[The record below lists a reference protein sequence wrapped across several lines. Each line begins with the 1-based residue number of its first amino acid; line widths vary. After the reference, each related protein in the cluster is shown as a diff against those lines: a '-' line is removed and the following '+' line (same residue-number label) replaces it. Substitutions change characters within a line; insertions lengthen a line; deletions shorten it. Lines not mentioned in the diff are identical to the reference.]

1 MCARAPDDTRASL
14 PPPPSPAR
22 AGQWLPDM
30 SDIPSGKLL
39 FSMANTPS
47 FWSAVWT
54 FLAVRETKTT
64 TATTRVD
71 LLHAAR

>member
-1 MCARAPDDTRASL
+1 
-14 PPPPSPAR
+14 
-22 AGQWLPDM
+22 M